1 MICLGKVSEHFSRA
15 TKEKVLLP
23 AFVQGLGDSFA
34 PGRQHSLSALVREA
48 CHTAAPR
55 GPTPRAREQTTPPLP
70 PCSAAAPR
78 CYSHMACLRTCL
90 ASQMRGPRAHAQAS
104 LIAHCEPA
112 TCASSV
118 LPKVAPLTLDLD
130 AGVRK
135 QALKCSRAMLTHIE
149 KQGEK
154 MEARPVPAAL
164 APRASPR

>member
-70 PCSAAAPR
+70 PCCGAAVLLAHGMLAHLPR
-78 CYSHMACLRTCL
+78 LTDARSSRTC
-90 ASQMRGPRAHAQAS
+90 
-104 LIAHCEPA
+104 
-112 TCASSV
+112 
-118 LPKVAPLTLDLD
+118 
-130 AGVRK
+130 AGVSDR
-135 QALKCSRAMLTHIE
+135 ALRARDVRLE
-149 KQGEK
+149 
-154 MEARPVPAAL
+154 RAAEGG
-164 APRASPR
+164 AAYA